1 MSASSQPEPA
11 ILRARAYARTHHLP
25 SPSLLIDL
33 PTVAANYRALSTAF
47 PGAGILY
54 AVKANA
60 APEVISTLFDL
71 GSGFDV
77 ASIGEVERCLA
88 RGVPGRFLSYSNP
101 VKKAADIAA
110 AYRLGVRTFA
120 FDNPRDLAHIAR
132 WAPRSNVFCRI
143 AVEPPDAV
151 MPFGG
156 KFGCDPDAA
165 AQLLA
170 DAAANGLRPL
180 GLTWHVGS
188 QQCNPDAWDVGIAA
202 AAKIALQLE
211 PVGVKLPMINL
222 GGGLPISYNPSPAF
236 GNRPLIEV
244 FGEAVN
250 FSVNRHFGS
259 RNRPRLLLE
268 PGRAMVG
275 AAGIIRSE
283 VVTVREGRAAD
294 HRRWVFLDVGRYNGL
309 VETER
314 EAIAYRLRTPGVTGP
329 TAPVVLAGPTSDGDD
344 VIYQRVQY
352 ELPLALAPGDVVEIL
367 DAGAYTSSYSCAAVN
382 GLPALPTFCVEER

>member
-1 MSASSQPEPA
+1 MSASPKSESA
-11 ILRARAYARTHHLP
+11 ILRTRAYASTHHLP

-33 PTVAANYRALSTAF
+33 PTVAAAYRALAEAF
-47 PGAGILY
+47 PRAGILY

-60 APEVISTLFDL
+60 APEVISTLAEL

-77 ASIGEVERCLA
+77 ASIGEVERCLS
-88 RGVPGRFLSYSNP
+88 RGVPGRYLSYSNC
-101 VKKAADIAA
+101 VKKAEDIAA

-143 AVEPPDAV
+143 AVSPPDAV

-156 KFGCDPDAA
+156 KFGCDPDTAPG
-165 AQLLA
+165 LLA
-170 DAAANGLRPL
+170 DASAQGLRPL
-180 GLTWHVGS
+180 GITWHVGS

-211 PVGVKLPMINL
+211 SAGIRLPMINI
-222 GGGLPISYNPSPAF
+222 GGGLPISYGPSPAF
-236 GNRPLIEV
+236 GNATLTEV
-244 FGEAVN
+244 FGQAVDA
-250 FSVNRHFGS
+250 SMNRHFGS
-259 RNRPRLLLE
+259 RNRPRLVLE

-294 HRRWVFLDVGRYNGL
+294 LRRWVFLDVGRYNGL

-329 TAPVVLAGPTSDGDD
+329 TGPVVLAGPTSDGDD
-344 VIYQRVQY
+344 VLYQRTGY

>member
-1 MSASSQPEPA
+1 MSASPKSEPA
-11 ILRARAYARTHHLP
+11 ILRSRAYASTHPLP
-25 SPSLLIDL
+25 SPALLIDL
-33 PTVAANYRALSTAF
+33 PTVAAAYRALAEAF
-47 PGAGILY
+47 PRAGILY

-60 APEVISTLFDL
+60 APEIISTLAEL

-77 ASIGEVERCLA
+77 ASIGEVERCLS
-88 RGVPGRFLSYSNP
+88 RGVPGRYLSYSNP
-101 VKKAADIAA
+101 VKKASDIAA

-132 WAPRSNVFCRI
+132 GAPRSNVFCRI
-143 AVEPPDAV
+143 AVSPPDAV

-165 AQLLA
+165 PGLLA
-170 DAAANGLRPL
+170 DAHAQGLRPL
-180 GLTWHVGS
+180 GITWHVGS

-211 PVGVKLPMINL
+211 PAGITLPMINI
-222 GGGLPISYNPSPAF
+222 GGGLPISYGPSTAF
-236 GNRPLIEV
+236 GNRSVTEM
-244 FGEAVN
+244 FGQAVDA
-250 FSVNRHFGS
+250 SMNRHFGS
-259 RNRPRLLLE
+259 RNRPRLVLE

-275 AAGIIRSE
+275 AAGIIRAE

-294 HRRWVFLDVGRYNGL
+294 LRRWVFLDVGRYNGL

-329 TAPVVLAGPTSDGDD
+329 TGPVVLAGPTSDGDD
-344 VIYQRVQY
+344 VLYQRTGY
-352 ELPLALAPGDVVEIL
+352 ELPLSLAPGDVVEIL